1 MSSKP
6 KPIMELTGHK
16 SNVFSAVFDSTNRFV
31 LSAGND
37 AKILRYDLEFAPKK
51 KKAGGAN
58 WTNSFEFHGSSV
70 YKGKSQLNIL
80 CMDTNL
86 FIVSYRYGDDNIFAS
101 SRYVNN

>member
-6 KPIMELTGHK
+6 KPMLELLGHK

-51 KKAGGAN
+51 KRVGGAN

-70 YKGKSQLNIL
+70 YKGILSRNIMPINTYFHL
-80 CMDTNL
+80 
-86 FIVSYRYGDDNIFAS
+86 VSYRYGDDNVFAS
-101 SRYVNN
+101 SR